1 MKIKDIPWYNRPGI
15 RLKRKGVSVL
25 SDAELLAI
33 VIDRGNSKE
42 NAIDISNR
50 VLKSY
55 NFNGLASLS
64 FKELKKEFRN
74 QVPALKMLAMFE
86 IFRRASK
93 IFKKDF

>member
-15 RLKRKGVSVL
+15 RLKRKGASVL

-33 VIDRGNSKE
+33 ILGRGNKQE

-55 NFNGLASLS
+55 NLNGLSKLK
-64 FKELKKEFRN
+64 FQELKKEFKN

-86 IFRRASK
+86 IFRRANK
-93 IFKKDF
+93 IFKKEL